1 MSDER
6 KGNETVAQEKP
17 KKSTTAPSKKVS
29 IIQWV
34 FNTKIINRQTC
45 KFAVMLILVVWIT
58 NPSLIP
64 FLPSSMKDNLT
75 RIAERL
81 LGDVKAIRQVL
92 PISWV
97 KFFQIVVMVLFLCL
111 IAEITKTILNH
122 VHLSYKRIQTLI
134 TVFLSTMKYIFAIIG
149 IIWAL
154 RIMGINTSV
163 IFAGVGIVSLIVG
176 FSANSLIAD
185 VVTGVFLLFDNQY
198 NIGDIIDVGSFHGE
212 VVKIGFRSTSLKDQ
226 GGNIKIINN
235 SNMRD
240 IINRSEDRSRAVC
253 DISLPITIELNSVE
267 KNISSLLETLGKTEG
282 IFLEPPEYWGVESI
296 KGQEMIIRIVAWV
309 DEHNI
314 YQAQRIINRAVKLRF
329 QTMGV
334 WG

>member
-1 MSDER
+1 MNDER
-6 KGNETVAQEKP
+6 KGNETVVQDKP
-17 KKSTTAPSKKVS
+17 KNPTTAALKKTS
-29 IIQWV
+29 TIQWL
-34 FNTKIINRQTC
+34 FNAKIINRRTC
-45 KFAVMLILVVWIT
+45 KFAIMIILVVWIT

-64 FLPSSMKDNLT
+64 FLPSSIKDNLT
-75 RIAERL
+75 GIAERL

-97 KFFQIVVMVLFLCL
+97 KFFQIVVVVLFLCL
-111 IAEITKTILNH
+111 IAEITKTILNCL
-122 VHLSYKRIQTLI
+122 HLSGKRMQTLI
-134 TVFLSTMKYIFAIIG
+134 TVFLSTMKYIFSIVG

-154 RIMGINTSV
+154 RIMGVNTSV
-163 IFAGVGIVSLIVG
+163 IFAGVGIISLIVG

-185 VVTGVFLLFDNQY
+185 MVTGAFLLFDNQY
-198 NIGDIIDVGSFHGE
+198 NVGDIIDVGSFHGE

-240 IINRSEDRSRAVC
+240 IINRSEEHSRAVC
-253 DISLPITIELNSVE
+253 DISIPIKVELDTVE
-267 KNISSLLETLGKTEG
+267 RNLNSLLETLGKTEA

-296 KGQEMIIRIVAWV
+296 KGQELIIRIVAWV
-309 DEHNI
+309 DERNI
-314 YQAQRIINRAVKLRF
+314 YQAQRVINRAVKLKF
-329 QTMGV
+329 QNIGV

>member
-6 KGNETVAQEKP
+6 KGNETAVQDRP
-17 KKSTTAPSKKVS
+17 KKPTAVPSKKTS
-29 IIQWV
+29 IIQWLL
-34 FNTKIINRQTC
+34 NAKIINKQTC

-64 FLPSSMKDNLT
+64 FLPSGMKKELT
-75 RIAERL
+75 GIAERL

-97 KFFQIVVMVLFLCL
+97 KFFQIVVMALFQYL
-111 IAEITKTILNH
+111 IAEIAKTILDNIH
-122 VHLSYKRIQTLI
+122 FSNKRVQTLI
-134 TVFLSTMKYIFAIIG
+134 TVSLSTMKYVFAIVG

-163 IFAGVGIVSLIVG
+163 IFAGAGIVSLIVG

-185 VVTGVFLLFDNQY
+185 MVTGVFLLFDNQY
-198 NIGDIIDVGSFHGE
+198 NVGDIIDVGSFHGE
-212 VVKIGFRSTSLKDQ
+212 VVKIGFRSTLLKDQ

-240 IINRSEDRSRAVC
+240 IINRSDERSRAVC
-253 DISLPITIELNSVE
+253 DISLPIKINLKSAE
-267 KNISSLLETLGKTEG
+267 KI
-282 IFLEPPEYWGVESI
+282 
-296 KGQEMIIRIVAWV
+296 
-309 DEHNI
+309 
-314 YQAQRIINRAVKLRF
+314 
-329 QTMGV
+329 
-334 WG
+334 